1 MSGNEAVGRIIAT
14 LVGPPSRETIQAL
27 EALSSRPRGP
37 KDMSTEN
44 LEIIPKNGC
53 STLCAASR
61 ERNRPI
67 HFDRSRRSFCNV
79 LVIQALGTVESPRFG
94 GGPSTEK

>member
-67 HFDRSRRSFCNV
+67 HFDRSRGFCNV
-79 LVIQALGTVESPRFG
+79 LVIQELGTVESPRFG
-94 GGPSTEK
+94 GGSSTEK